1 MSLRTNQN
9 RACQSI
15 KADVSLCF
23 NQTYCLLQIVMLSFA
38 NYINQVRG
46 ILESLPPPE
55 VIPMG
60 MDRSAVTD
68 RILDQLQKI
77 VKSESVETVRVFHG
91 FSEINPFER
100 NEAFR
105 EHAKESLP
113 WAVWKTDGIKGLIK
127 IAIDH
132 YLKNGGPMECEEE
145 EWKKLGELMMESIF
159 SARWPVGALQ
169 PKPECSICTEP
180 LYTQMTLPCGHAFH
194 MECTVRWLEM
204 SNSCPLCRAFF

>member
-1 MSLRTNQN
+1 
-9 RACQSI
+9 
-15 KADVSLCF
+15 
-23 NQTYCLLQIVMLSFA
+23 MLSFA

-46 ILESLPPPE
+46 ILGSFPPPE

-60 MDRSAVTD
+60 MDRSAITD
-68 RILDQLQKI
+68 RILYQLKKI

-105 EHAKESLP
+105 EYAKESLP
-113 WAVWKTDGIKGLIK
+113 WDIWKTDGIKGLVN

-132 YLKNGGPMECEEE
+132 YFKNGEPMECEEE
-145 EWKKLGELMMESIF
+145 EWKILGKMMMESIF

-169 PKPECSICTEP
+169 QKPGYSIRTEL
-180 LYTQMTLPCGHAFH
+180 LYTHMKLPCGHAFH
-194 MECTVRWLEM
+194 MECVVK
-204 SNSCPLCRAFF
+204 

>member
-1 MSLRTNQN
+1 
-9 RACQSI
+9 
-15 KADVSLCF
+15 
-23 NQTYCLLQIVMLSFA
+23 MLSFA

-55 VIPMG
+55 VIPMW

-68 RILDQLQKI
+68 RILDQLKKI

-113 WAVWKTDGIKGLIK
+113 
-127 IAIDH
+127 
-132 YLKNGGPMECEEE
+132 
-145 EWKKLGELMMESIF
+145 
-159 SARWPVGALQ
+159 
-169 PKPECSICTEP
+169 
-180 LYTQMTLPCGHAFH
+180 
-194 MECTVRWLEM
+194 
-204 SNSCPLCRAFF
+204 

>member
-1 MSLRTNQN
+1 
-9 RACQSI
+9 
-15 KADVSLCF
+15 
-23 NQTYCLLQIVMLSFA
+23 MLSFA
-38 NYINQVRG
+38 NYINQVKG

-68 RILDQLQKI
+68 RILDQLKKI

-100 NEAFR
+100 NETFR

-113 WAVWKTDGIKGLIK
+113 SSVWKTEGIKGLVK

-132 YLKNGGPMECEEE
+132 YFKNGGPMECEEE
-145 EWKKLGELMMESIF
+145 EWKKLGEMMMESVF
-159 SARWPVGALQ
+159 
-169 PKPECSICTEP
+169 
-180 LYTQMTLPCGHAFH
+180 
-194 MECTVRWLEM
+194 
-204 SNSCPLCRAFF
+204 